1 MRLFRLAL
9 WCPALVL
16 STFVCACLISQP
28 VAAQKSANDYK
39 LQLTPFVG
47 YRFGGTFKD
56 KDTDEEYDLND
67 NSSVGLIINFP
78 SRGNTEWEI
87 YYSEQSTEVKTG
99 SLFQG
104 ATLLDMDVQYLQLGG
119 TYLFDRS
126 KQAQPYFVA
135 TAGIA
140 RMDPSG
146 ADTSADT
153 FFSFAVG
160 GGWKY
165 FPDSRIG
172 IRLDGRFIG
181 TLIDSNSSIFCQS
194 GQGGSCVINTSGSI
208 LYQFEMQA
216 GVIFR
221 F

>member
-1 MRLFRLAL
+1 MRKFRLAL
-9 WCPALVL
+9 WYPALVI
-16 STFVCACLISQP
+16 SAFICACLMPQP
-28 VAAQKSANDYK
+28 AVAKKNASDYK
-39 LQLTPFVG
+39 FQLTPFVG
-47 YRFGGTFKD
+47 YRFGGTFND
-56 KDTDEEYDLND
+56 KDTDEEYELND
-67 NSSVGLIINFP
+67 NPSVGLIINFP
-78 SRGNTEWEI
+78 SKGNTEWEI

-99 SLFQG
+99 DLFQG
-104 ATLLDMDVQYLQLGG
+104 TALLDMDVQYLQLGG

-126 KQAQPYFVA
+126 RKVQPYFVA

-146 ADTSADT
+146 ADTSSDT

-181 TLIDSNSSIFCQS
+181 TFIDSNSNIFCQS